1 MVWNDDSRN
10 LSQSPEAETLR
21 GQKQLRISAIEI
33 QVHPNPTTGKVS
45 FSSPNANFL
54 NAEVQFFDLSGRKV
68 LAIKNSVRSSQLE
81 YDLVDL
87 PSGLYIY
94 QLKYSNGD
102 IYTGKVTKE

>member
-10 LSQSPEAETLR
+10 ISQSPEAETLR
-21 GQKQLRISAIEI
+21 GQ
-33 QVHPNPTTGKVS
+33 N
-45 FSSPNANFL
+45 
-54 NAEVQFFDLSGRKV
+54 LSGRKV